1 MNPNALGRLEPANL
15 GQCFIALNPAFFPA
29 GYSQRLRKL
38 TDQLRDLPVAV
49 DAPGPVLV
57 PGDNERIRTE
67 EQLEGGIR
75 SSRTLLWP
83 WIAWQV
89 SWARS
94 GWVGGERPTAALR
107 GREPLWP
114 IKVSYQ
120 KVAYVYAAGCLLAEP
135 TSCSSGIYYDLLE
148 QYSSSRSMIHL
159 LQLQH
164 K

>member
-67 EQLEGGIR
+67 EQLEGGIEI
-75 SSRTLLWP
+75 LEN
-83 WIAWQV
+83 IAL
-89 SWARS
+89 ALDRLAGKLGTERL
-94 GWVGGERPTAALR
+94 GWR
-107 GREPLWP
+107 
-114 IKVSYQ
+114 
-120 KVAYVYAAGCLLAEP
+120 
-135 TSCSSGIYYDLLE
+135 
-148 QYSSSRSMIHL
+148 
-159 LQLQH
+159 
-164 K
+164 